1 MLNHQGTKKLETERL
16 ILRQFKIEDYVEMYN
31 NWACEDVVTKF
42 LTWQTHTNQDVTKS
56 VLADWIPKYENKD
69 FYNWAIE
76 LKEEN
81 RLIGNISVV
90 SLREETLSAILGYCI
105 GSKWWGKE
113 IMPEAGKAVLKYLFE
128 EVGFNR
134 IAANHDKNNPKSGR
148 VIQKIGMT
156 YEGTLRSAGFCNQGI
171 IDDVR
176 YSILKSEWDLNRQV
190 QRI

>member
-31 NWACEDVVTKF
+31 NWACEDAVTKF

-56 VLADWIPKYENKD
+56 VLADWISKYANKD

-81 RLIGNISVV
+81 RLIGNISVI
-90 SLREETLSAILGYCI
+90 SLREETLSAILGYCM

-148 VIQKIGMT
+148 VMQKIGMT